1 MAEGYLVL
9 THVRNIVI
17 SLILQL
23 YLVAKISM
31 IRKRKHKRKNPRR
44 KKIRKEKKK
53 KKKKKAGRKGKKQKH
68 PKQKKKKLHR
78 VIAAGK
84 RQQTKHLV
92 NTNQKEREDRL
103 FNDLMND
110 EDILPN
116 SGEENERNDQPPPL
130 NERQPDEGDQEVPYD
145 MSIIQN
151 GVQGRNNEQSKG
163 KNLSVILTDLSIYFS
178 L

>member
-44 KKIRKEKKK
+44 KKIRQE
-53 KKKKKAGRKGKKQKH
+53 KKKKAGRKGKKQKH

-84 RQQTKHLV
+84 RQQTKHL
-92 NTNQKEREDRL
+92 T
-103 FNDLMND
+103 
-110 EDILPN
+110 
-116 SGEENERNDQPPPL
+116 
-130 NERQPDEGDQEVPYD
+130 
-145 MSIIQN
+145 
-151 GVQGRNNEQSKG
+151 EQ
-163 KNLSVILTDLSIYFS
+163 TFCRTF
-178 L
+178 